1 MKLLRP
7 VFLAVILAGAFFYF
21 TTYRSGRQ
29 TLAGWIGRPDRV
41 EISEAASSDESL
53 DPEEQ
58 NNITVYRKNIGSV
71 VNITSRA
78 LTFDFFYGL
87 VPAEGQGSGF
97 IIDKDGHILTNYHVI
112 AEARQVEVVL
122 HNRKTS
128 YSATIVGTDR
138 SHDLAVVQIKA
149 PDLQPMTLGDS
160 THLQVGQKVYAIGN
174 PFGLAGTLTRGIVS
188 SIRSVQEPD
197 GVAIEEAIQTDA
209 AINPGNSG
217 GPLLNWHGE
226 VIGIN
231 TMIASNVGQSA
242 GIGFAIPI
250 NTAKAVLNDL
260 VTLGRVRRPALGVRT
275 VPVDQFPDL
284 ADQLGLAVDYG
295 LLIVQVVPGGAADRA
310 GLRGGNERAFLGNL
324 PIMLGGD
331 LIVAIDGEKVE
342 DQQDLTQMMNKHR
355 AGDTV
360 QITVYRGK
368 KKMDVNVT
376 LGEAREQV

>member
-7 VFLAVILAGAFFYF
+7 VFLAVMLAGAFFYF
-21 TTYRSGRQ
+21 TTYRPGQ
-29 TLAGWIGRPDRV
+29 NALTNWIGRPDKV
-41 EISEAASSDESL
+41 EISEAASSAESL
-53 DPEEQ
+53 DSEEQ
-58 NNITVYRKNIGSV
+58 NNISVYRKNIASV

-78 LTFDFFYGL
+78 VTFDFFYGL

-112 AEARQVEVVL
+112 ADARQVEVTL
-122 HNRKTS
+122 HNRKK
-128 YSATIVGTDR
+128 YRATIVGTDR

-174 PFGLAGTLTRGIVS
+174 PFGLSGTLTRGIVS

-197 GVAIEEAIQTDA
+197 GVAIDEAIQTDA

-231 TMIASNVGQSA
+231 TMIASSVGQSA

-275 VPVDQFPDL
+275 IPVDPDL
-284 ADQLGLAVDYG
+284 ADQMGLAADYG

-310 GLRGGNERAFLGNL
+310 GLHGGNERAFLGNV
-324 PIMLGGD
+324 PIMVGGD
-331 LIVAIDGEKVE
+331 LIVAIDGEKVQ
-342 DQQDLTQMMNKHR
+342 DQQDLAQLMNKHR
-355 AGDTV
+355 AGDSV
-360 QITVYRGK
+360 RITVYRGK
-368 KKMDVNVT
+368 KKQDVDVT